1 MLPRRDRAGEGS
13 WGTVDAGLLPTGV
26 SSETDQH
33 AGVIDGP
40 RSSVRLPPGHGL
52 DPTQRF
58 AAAYHEAGHAIV
70 AIAAGVPVIS
80 LAIRDPTPEPER
92 PRQPDGMVR
101 FGAATGVLPS
111 RWIAILLAGWEAEHL
126 AGFRLWH
133 PLLPNPDWLQARR
146 IALAAGIGPFQA
158 EAVLAAQRHGIRS
171 WLAIPT
177 VWREVARLAERLLE
191 EGLIRGA
198 AWLQEQDR
206 LAVLLPPLPGQP
218 GTRGA
223 APRGRGRGR
232 AASLGERLGEEA
244 MEILGPALP
253 LALLVALSWLA
264 RLFQA
269 A

>member
-1 MLPRRDRAGEGS
+1 M
-13 WGTVDAGLLPTGV
+13 DAGLLPAGVPSATGL
-26 SSETDQH
+26 H
-33 AGVIDGP
+33 AGVIDGQ
-40 RSSVRLPPGHGL
+40 RGSVHLPPGHGSGSM
-52 DPTQRF
+52 QRF

-70 AIAAGVPVIS
+70 AIAAGVPVMS
-80 LAIRDPTPEPER
+80 LAIRDPAPAPA
-92 PRQPDGMVR
+92 PPGPDGIVR
-101 FGAATGVLPS
+101 LGAAAGVLPS

-133 PLLPNPDWLQARR
+133 PLLPNADWLQARQ
-146 IALAAGIGPFQA
+146 IALAAGMGPFQA
-158 EAVLAAQRHGIRS
+158 EAVLAAQSHGVRS
-171 WLAIPT
+171 WLAIPA

-206 LAVLLPPLPGQP
+206 LAALLPPLPGQP

-223 APRGRGRGR
+223 ALRGRGRGT
-232 AASLGERLGEEA
+232 AASWGERLGEEA
-244 MEILGPALP
+244 MEVLGPVLP
-253 LALLVALSWLA
+253 LVLMVGLSWLA